1 MSHSRESLVVIG
13 AGGHGSEILTY
24 LRAAPHD
31 IELLGFVD
39 DNLPVGPWRGSRI
52 LGGISEL
59 DRLTRDSQRM
69 IRYITA
75 IGSNEVRR
83 RLVTQV
89 ESLGKKNL
97 RPWTLCHPTAFIGN
111 DVVID
116 DGTCLAPGTMVT
128 TNAKIGRHVI
138 MNVKASVSHDCV
150 VGDFANLNPG
160 VNVCG
165 NVQIGDGCYIGA
177 GATIIDKV
185 TIGEWAVVG
194 SGAVVISD
202 LPPRVTAVGVPAR
215 IVKQS

>member
-1 MSHSRESLVVIG
+1 VSHSPESLVVIG

-24 LRAAPHD
+24 LRAAEQE

-59 DRLTRDSQRM
+59 DRLTGDPRRM

-75 IGSNEVRR
+75 VGSNEMRR
-83 RLVTQV
+83 RLVTQL
-89 ESLGKKNL
+89 ENFGKANL
-97 RPWTLCHPTAFIGN
+97 RPWTLCHPTAIIGN

-116 DGTCLAPGTMVT
+116 DGTCLAPGSIVT
-128 TNAKIGRHVI
+128 ANAKIGRHVI

-160 VNVCG
+160 VTVCG
-165 NVQIGDGCYIGA
+165 NVKIGDGCYIGA

-185 TIGEWAVVG
+185 AIGEWTVVG
-194 SGAVVISD
+194 AGAVVISD

-215 IVKQS
+215 IVKHS